1 VDTTRAEVLIDLLG
15 SGDKR
20 SLPWSDQD
28 HEALVRMQRRI
39 GEVAHDVAV
48 AAKNPER
55 LERALNAQGCIAEAL
70 ELMEA

>member
-20 SLPWSDQD
+20 SLPWGDHD
-28 HEALVRMQRRI
+28 HEALAAMQRRI

-48 AAKNPER
+48 GAKNPEQ
-55 LERALNAQGCIAEAL
+55 LERGSKRAGLRRRGA
-70 ELMEA
+70 